1 MLYTRTSFPTKKK
14 RGREA
19 VVAIVVAVK
28 DAPEGAGDSQLMSA
42 KGVGRSVSAVGERGE
57 RGADWGHY
65 LIAPRPRNDL
75 LWSRHGAL
83 RPCRSSGR
91 VSVVRLRWVLTFIL
105 RLQIPSISRRH
116 EWRGHIRSSAIITYN
131 ARPLS
136 SAQKWTVKLHEMT
149 VAR

>member
-57 RGADWGHY
+57 RGAD
-65 LIAPRPRNDL
+65 
-75 LWSRHGAL
+75 
-83 RPCRSSGR
+83 
-91 VSVVRLRWVLTFIL
+91 
-105 RLQIPSISRRH
+105 
-116 EWRGHIRSSAIITYN
+116 
-131 ARPLS
+131 
-136 SAQKWTVKLHEMT
+136 
-149 VAR
+149 